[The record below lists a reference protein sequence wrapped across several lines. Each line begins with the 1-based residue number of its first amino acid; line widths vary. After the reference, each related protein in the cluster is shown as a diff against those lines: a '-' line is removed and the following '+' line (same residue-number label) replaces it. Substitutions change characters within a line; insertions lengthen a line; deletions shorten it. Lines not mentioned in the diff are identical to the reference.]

1 MAMKYVKLFENW
13 LLTESE
19 GVSKPFTD
27 FTIGD
32 LRSSTDKAQLL
43 TEFFEQFTFVPE
55 NKKTI
60 ASGQTL
66 ELTNVE
72 VKDLE
77 DKGTVFN
84 SNFYGKD
91 NKDKKANIEI
101 FEKEVKEAY
110 TKEELEKMKKKGPI
124 SIDELRFLFGQ
135 SDITGNQLHSLD
147 GYEALLLKYEKVE
160 KKFSAVK
167 ESKILLILQQDIER
181 IKKRIISVKANFPDG
196 KGTEVN
202 LNLNLQIKGGGS
214 WESDSYTLIISK
226 DLADT
231 SKNPDGAKLTEFTVS
246 RFFPQPPD
254 PDRDFQTT
262 LGNIGI
268 WLDNAVRSFKS
279 DTALLQQDKTKSQP
293 MYANIMK
300 DVKQYTA
307 KLKKSK
313 K

>member
-13 LLTESE
+13 LLTEGE

-77 DKGTVFN
+77 YKGTVFN

-110 TKEELEKMKKKGPI
+110 TEEELEKMKKKALI
-124 SIDELRFLFGQ
+124 SIDELKLLFGQ
-135 SDITGNQLHSLD
+135 SDITGNQDHSLD
-147 GYEALLLKYEKVE
+147 GYEYLLSKYENVE

-167 ESKILLILQQDIER
+167 ESKILPILQKDIEK
-181 IKKRIISVKANFPDG
+181 IKKRIEYINANFPNG

>member
-1 MAMKYVKLFENW
+1 MKYVKLFENW
-13 LLTESE
+13 LLEAE

-32 LRSSTDKAQLL
+32 LRSASDKAQLL
-43 TEFFEQFTFVPE
+43 KSFFEQFTFVPE
-55 NKKTI
+55 DKKTI
-60 ASGQTL
+60 ESGKTL
-66 ELTNVE
+66 ELVNVE
-72 VKDLE
+72 VKDIE
-77 DKGTVFN
+77 FKGSAFK
-84 SNFYGKD
+84 SAFYD
-91 NKDKKANIEI
+91 KDKVEENTKI
-101 FEKEVKEAY
+101 FNNELKEAY
-110 TKEELEKMKKKGPI
+110 TKEELEKMGGKAGI
-124 SIDELRFLFGQ
+124 SIDEFKLLFGK
-135 SDITGNQLHSLD
+135 SDIIGNQDHSLD
-147 GYEALLLKYEKVE
+147 GYEYLLSKYENVE

-167 ESKILLILQQDIER
+167 ESKILPILQNDIEK
-181 IKKRIISVKANFPDG
+181 IKKRIESIKANFPDG

-202 LNLNLQIKGGGS
+202 LKLNLEIKGMGA
-214 WESDSYTLIISK
+214 WESSGYTLIISK

-246 RFFPQPPD
+246 KFFPASAQ
-254 PDRDFQTT
+254 DRVVATT

-307 KLKKSK
+307 KLNKSK

>member
-1 MAMKYVKLFENW
+1 MKYVKLFENW
-13 LLTESE
+13 LLEAE
-19 GVSKPFTD
+19 GISKSFTD

-32 LRSSTDKAQLL
+32 LRSASDKAQLL

-60 ASGQTL
+60 ASGETL
-66 ELTNVE
+66 KLTNVE

-77 DKGTVFN
+77 HKGSVFN

-91 NKDKKANIEI
+91 NKDKKANMEI

-110 TKEELEKMKKKGPI
+110 TEEELEKMKKKALTD
-124 SIDELRFLFGQ
+124 IDELKRLFGQ
-135 SDITGNQLHSLD
+135 SDISGGTHSLE
-147 GYEALLLKYEKVE
+147 GYETILFKYEKVE

-181 IKKRIISVKANFPDG
+181 IKKRIESIKANFPDG
-196 KGTEVN
+196 KGTEVI
-202 LNLNLQIKGGGS
+202 LNLNLQIKGSGS
-214 WESDSYTLIISK
+214 WESDAYKLLISR

-246 RFFPQPPD
+246 RFLPANESTYD
-254 PDRDFQTT
+254 PSQDYTTT

-279 DTALLQQDKTKSQP
+279 NTALLRQDKTESQP
-293 MYANIMK
+293 MYTSILK
-300 DVKQYTA
+300 DVKNYTA

>member
-1 MAMKYVKLFENW
+1 MAMKHVKLFENW
-13 LLTESE
+13 LLEAE
-19 GVSKPFTD
+19 GVSKSFTD

-32 LRSSTDKAQLL
+32 LRSASDKAQLL
-43 TEFFEQFTFVPE
+43 TSFFEQFTFVPE

-60 ASGQTL
+60 ASGETL
-66 ELTNVE
+66 KLTNVE

-77 DKGTVFN
+77 HKGSVFN

-91 NKDKKANIEI
+91 NKDKKANMEI

-110 TKEELEKMKKKGPI
+110 TEEELEKMKKKALTD
-124 SIDELRFLFGQ
+124 IDELKRLFGQ
-135 SDITGNQLHSLD
+135 SDISGNQDYSLE
-147 GYEALLLKYEKVE
+147 GYEILLFKYEKVE

-181 IKKRIISVKANFPDG
+181 IKKRIESIKADFPDG

-202 LNLNLQIKGGGS
+202 LNFNLQIKGGGG

-231 SKNPDGAKLTEFTVS
+231 SKNPDGAKLIEFTVS
-246 RFFPQPPD
+246 SFFPPSRE
-254 PDRDFQTT
+254 RDFTTT